1 MYIIISVI
9 IFIAIFGVVG
19 IYAVVRYSMKRRER
33 FAAFAESM
41 GMEVIKGRWNEQ
53 PKLRGTYSGRAVQ
66 VQDVVHSTGKSVY
79 FTYKITYES
88 AFRARDMVSIKISRH
103 GSMINFFFNIGKI
116 FGYKT
121 VPFDNFEFDSW
132 VIVRSRNPEF
142 AQALIDV
149 ELQQD
154 IPNLRKGWFVIKG
167 NTITFEEYGQAQDNE
182 DHVREVLPLLDKIEK
197 KLGGLVGSYVETYDK
212 GGLSSF

>member
-1 MYIIISVI
+1 
-9 IFIAIFGVVG
+9 
-19 IYAVVRYSMKRRER
+19 
-33 FAAFAESM
+33 
-41 GMEVIKGRWNEQ
+41 
-53 PKLRGTYSGRAVQ
+53 
-66 VQDVVHSTGKSVY
+66 
-79 FTYKITYES
+79 
-88 AFRARDMVSIKISRH
+88 
-103 GSMINFFFNIGKI
+103 
-116 FGYKT
+116 
-121 VPFDNFEFDSW
+121 
-132 VIVRSRNPEF
+132 VRSRNPEF